1 MRYIDAPKVQNVT
14 SILSFLSL
22 RNRFSAF
29 LIHLILWQPTTN
41 YAKVYY
47 NKKEEVRFMNTK
59 IGIRKWLSFIIAG
72 FVGQLAW
79 AIENNYFNLYVFDCT
94 KEYTFIPI
102 MVAASAAAATLT
114 TLLMGALSDRLG
126 KRKAFI
132 SFGYIL
138 WGISI
143 ILFAFLDPKS
153 NFNIVASSTMM
164 SGTMIVIMDCV
175 MTFFGSTANDASFNA
190 FVTDNTE
197 ESYRG
202 KVESVLSIL
211 PLISMIAVVGLAG
224 ALTKDGVVN
233 WSIFFYVFGGLT
245 AVVGIVCIFL
255 LPKDVCVPN
264 KEEPYIKNIFYGFR
278 PSVIKNN
285 AILYLT
291 LVTFAVFSIG
301 IQVFMP
307 YLMVY
312 IQNVLKITDL
322 NFTITLGVVLITAS
336 AITVVFGLFMDR
348 IGKNKIMIPAI
359 LLAVVGAIIFGLV
372 HTQVGVMIAGI
383 ILMSGFMI
391 GTAVLGAKVRDYT
404 PEKEVG
410 LFQGVRMIFLVLIP
424 MVTGPYIGQGVSY
437 INKTEYVN
445 EYSKTVVAPNNL
457 IFIFAGIVIALA
469 VIPAVFVLLKEKKK
483 NEATA

>member
-1 MRYIDAPKVQNVT
+1 
-14 SILSFLSL
+14 
-22 RNRFSAF
+22 
-29 LIHLILWQPTTN
+29 
-41 YAKVYY
+41 
-47 NKKEEVRFMNTK
+47 MNNG

-79 AIENNYFNLYVFDCT
+79 AIENNFFNLYVFECT
-94 KEYTFIPI
+94 NNYNFIPA

-143 ILFAFLDPKS
+143 ILFAFLDPSSKL
-153 NFNIVASSTMM
+153 NIVAGSVMA
-164 SGTMIVIMDCV
+164 SGVMIVIMDCV

-190 FVTDNTE
+190 FVTDNTQ
-197 ESYRG
+197 ESNRG

-211 PLISMIAVVGLAG
+211 PLIAMIVVVGLDG
-224 ALTKDGVVN
+224 ALTVEGKRN
-233 WSIFFYVFGGLT
+233 WLLFFIIIGGLT
-245 AVVGIVCIFL
+245 IIAGIISIFL
-255 LPKDVCVPN
+255 LPKDNIQPN

-278 PSVIKNN
+278 PSVIKANP
-285 AILYLT
+285 ILYLV
-291 LVTFAVFSIG
+291 LIAFMVFSIG

-312 IQNVLKITDL
+312 IEQVLLIKEL
-322 NFTITLGVVLITAS
+322 NFTITLAVVLLTAS
-336 AITVVFGLFMDR
+336 IITVVFGLFMDK

-359 LLAVVGAIIFGLV
+359 IVTVAGAVGMFFIQPSFAM
-372 HTQVGVMIAGI
+372 VGVMIFGTI
-383 ILMSGFMI
+383 MMTGYMI
-391 GTAVLGAKVRDYT
+391 GMAVLGAKIRDYT

-424 MVTGPYIGQGVSY
+424 MVTGPYIGRGVSY
-437 INKTEYVN
+437 INGTTYEDTYGNIIIK
-445 EYSKTVVAPNNL
+445 PNQF
-457 IFIFAGIVIALA
+457 IFLFAGIIIILAIIPVIF
-469 VIPAVFVLLKEKKK
+469 IIRKERQLKNNTEV
-483 NEATA
+483 NDNAETE

>member
-1 MRYIDAPKVQNVT
+1 
-14 SILSFLSL
+14 
-22 RNRFSAF
+22 
-29 LIHLILWQPTTN
+29 
-41 YAKVYY
+41 
-47 NKKEEVRFMNTK
+47 MNTK

-79 AIENNYFNLYVFDCT
+79 AIENNYFNLYVYDCT
-94 KEYTFIPI
+94 KQYSFIPI
-102 MVAASAAAATLT
+102 MTAASAAAATLT

-138 WGISI
+138 WGLSI
-143 ILFAFLDPKS
+143 IAFAWLDPKS
-153 NFNIVASSTMM
+153 NFNIVASSAMM
-164 SGTMIVIMDCV
+164 AGTMIVIMDCV

-197 ESYRG
+197 TSYRG

-211 PLISMIAVVGLAG
+211 PLISMIVVVGLAG
-224 ALTKDGVVN
+224 ALTKDAQVN
-233 WSIFFYVFGGLT
+233 WALFFYIFGGLT
-245 AVVGIVCIFL
+245 LVVGIVCIFL

-285 AILYLT
+285 VVLYLILT
-291 LVTFAVFSIG
+291 SFMIFSIG

-312 IQNVLKITDL
+312 IQQVLKIQDL
-322 NFTITLGVVLITAS
+322 NFTITLGVVLILAS
-336 AITVVFGLFMDR
+336 IITVVFGLFMDR
-348 IGKNKIMIPAI
+348 IGKNRIMIPAI
-359 LLAVVGAIIFGLV
+359 ALTVVGGIVMFFIR
-372 HTQVGVMIAGI
+372 TQVGVMIGGT
-383 ILMSGFMI
+383 ILITGFMV
-391 GTAVLGAKVRDYT
+391 GTAVFGAKIRDHT

-424 MVTGPYIGQGVSY
+424 MVTGPYIGLGVSY

-445 EYSKTVVAPNNL
+445 EYGQTVVSPNA
-457 IFIFAGIVIALA
+457 FIFLFAAIVIALA
-469 VIPAVFVLLKEKKK
+469 VIPTLLVLKKEKEQVQKQ
-483 NEATA
+483 NVEPETAE